1 MKNQLFNIFFS
12 SIVGAA
18 VAVPAMADERPQDAQ
33 SGFYGGLS
41 MRDHGSESDGIQ
53 FGHLSSVWNKFT
65 LPVAEYSGAR
75 TLAFGGYRWANEL
88 ALEAAVGTTD
98 RLVLRPDN
106 ATGPQGMGLAL
117 ANGSDASQRS
127 WNVDL
132 YTSWGFAKS
141 VSLYGRLGY
150 LQNDQASAYAGTVLP
165 GDLRRNRDGVNY
177 GVGLRYDV
185 NRALGL
191 RLEYARF
198 GRTAGDTIS
207 GVLPDSDQVQLGL
220 QFRF

>member
-1 MKNQLFNIFFS
+1 MKKQLVRILFS
-12 SIVGAA
+12 SIIGTA
-18 VAVPAMADERPQDAQ
+18 VAVPALADERAQDEL

-41 MRDHGSESDGIQ
+41 MRERGSESEGIQ

-65 LPVAEYSGAR
+65 LPVTEYSGAR
-75 TLAFGGYRWANEL
+75 ALAFGGYRWTNDL
-88 ALEAAVGTTD
+88 ALEAAVGTND
-98 RLVLRPDN
+98 RLVLHPDST
-106 ATGPQGMGLAL
+106 TGGRGMGLAL
-117 ANGSDASQRS
+117 ANGAEAAPRS

-132 YTSWGFAKS
+132 YTTWGFAKS
-141 VSLYGRLGY
+141 FSFYGRLGY
-150 LQNDQASAYAGTVLP
+150 LQNDAASAYAGTVLTSD
-165 GDLRRNRDGVNY
+165 GRRNRDGVNY

-198 GRTAGDTIS
+198 GRGQGDTVN

>member
-1 MKNQLFNIFFS
+1 
-12 SIVGAA
+12 
-18 VAVPAMADERPQDAQ
+18 MADERPQDVQ
-33 SGFYGGLS
+33 PGFYGGLS
-41 MRDHGSESDGIQ
+41 MRDQGSESDGIQ

-65 LPVAEYSGAR
+65 QPVADYSGAR
-75 TLAFGGYRWANEL
+75 TLAFGGYRWGNEL

-98 RLVLRPDN
+98 RLVLRPDQS
-106 ATGPQGMGLAL
+106 TGPQGMGLAL
-117 ANGSDASQRS
+117 ANGADAAQRS

-165 GDLRRNRDGVNY
+165 GDIRRNRDGVNY

-198 GRTAGDTIS
+198 GRNAGDTIS
-207 GVLPDSDQVQLGL
+207 GVLPESDQVQLGL